1 MPKTPTTKKTAGRKP
16 EEKKAFD
23 KTTMIRLHEED
34 YAAFQAEAE
43 RLGKITGLPVSVGA
57 YLRMAGRAMLGKK
70 IHP

>member
-1 MPKTPTTKKTAGRKP
+1 
-16 EEKKAFD
+16 
-23 KTTMIRLHEED
+23 MIRLHEED